1 MAEDQKPALINEK
14 FKHLLLEALILITAV
29 EVLVGFQFRS
39 VFESGRKF

>member
-1 MAEDQKPALINEK
+1 MAEERQPAPLIEK
-14 FKHLLLEALILITAV
+14 IKHLLQETLILITAA